1 MNKITKKTLLSKN
14 IKPSANLILGF
25 VMMVI
30 LLFSAN
36 SSVFAD
42 TPIWSFDNAK
52 WYSLMESGNLMV
64 GTKTGVMMMDGA
76 SGKQI
81 WTRNDLGEIKED
93 EYTELTGTPLIL
105 FADNSGWAQRKTKLS
120 AIDTLTGATV
130 WQTEKML
137 GFTVEVSPVYNRDML
152 VFLTIK
158 DNRQNKDKPDIYAL
172 KMSTGELL
180 WQNEYTEK
188 VDLYGVEKKKRSGAG
203 AMLLGSG
210 GGASNRFDLSGENP
224 PIFDGDSMYLTYAG
238 LHRYNLADGKL
249 VWKTIYDVTDGSL
262 KNTNGQAI
270 VDGDTI
276 FTSAQGII
284 RAVNKNDG
292 TVKWTT
298 KDFGKGGIAEM
309 QLHGDVVYGRM
320 GGQFFSAKKGE
331 WLEKGPVGVVA
342 LNKTNGN
349 TNWLFKDAKDSITN
363 MVVLPSDNILLIA
376 DKQNLIGL
384 DLSSQGKV
392 KEAYKIKLKFKRS
405 LGAADVGGKAAAI
418 AFGGI
423 GGAFGKGAKRTDNP
437 VSLVRQENGT
447 VVVRGKQHL
456 LAFNPTSKEI
466 TWSTKYGAPGI
477 SGWESIVMTTLTVTA
492 AVLSQANEANQFQ
505 RGNYNSAYRENS
517 NFLNL
522 MTSYQQFMGKKYSS
536 SKQSGNIYYVLTK
549 IKGDGDS
556 GSGIVGVNMLSGN
569 AERQIIFNDKSPD
582 YEVDELSGT
591 LFNMN
596 KGKINAFSIV
606 DKPEQRDENAEDEG
620 ND

>member
-1 MNKITKKTLLSKN
+1 MKKNYVENLFAEILKTRKNLFFGCILLSALLL
-14 IKPSANLILGF
+14 SVNLR
-25 VMMVI
+25 
-30 LLFSAN
+30 
-36 SSVFAD
+36 VFAD
-42 TPIWSFDNAK
+42 TPLWSFDGAK

-64 GTKTGVMMMDGA
+64 GTKTGVMMLEGT

-93 EYTELTGTPLIL
+93 EYTELAGTPLIL
-105 FADNSGWAQRKTKLS
+105 FADNSGWAQRKTKLT
-120 AIDTLTGATV
+120 AVDTLTGNTV

-137 GFTVEVSPVYNRDML
+137 GFTVEVSPLYDRDML

-158 DNRQNKDKPDIYAL
+158 DNRMNKDKPDIYAM

-188 VDLYGVEKKKRSGAG
+188 VDLYGIEKKKRGGAG

-224 PIFDGDSMYLTYAG
+224 PIFDGDSMYMTYAG
-238 LHRYNLADGKL
+238 LHRYSLSDGKL

-292 TVKWTT
+292 SIKWTT

-309 QLHGDVVYGRM
+309 QMHGDVVYGRM

-363 MVVLPSDNILLIA
+363 MVVLPSDNILLVA
-376 DKQNLIGL
+376 DKESLIGL

-392 KEAYKIKLKFKRS
+392 KEAYKVKLKFKRS
-405 LGAADVGGKAAAI
+405 LGAADIGGKAAAI

-456 LAFNPTSKEI
+456 LAFNPSTKEI

-477 SGWESIVMTTLTVTA
+477 SGWESIVMTALTVTA
-492 AVLSQANEANQFQ
+492 AAISQANESYQFQ
-505 RGNYNSAYRENS
+505 QGNYNSAYRENN

-522 MTSYQQFMGKKYSS
+522 MTSYQQFMGKKYNS
-536 SKQSGNIYYVLTK
+536 SKQRGNIYYVLTK

-556 GSGIVGVNMLSGN
+556 GSGLVGVNMLTGN
-569 AERQIIFNDKSPD
+569 GERQIIFNDKSPD
-582 YEVDELSGT
+582 YEVDEFSGT

-596 KGKINAFSIV
+596 KGKINAFSII
-606 DKPEQRDENAEDEG
+606 DKPEQREEKAEDAG
-620 ND
+620 NN